1 MEKRGGPA
9 SQSPKSTEK
18 SGKDLRSGDANGGAN
33 TSSNATPKGDKE
45 KGVNVQ
51 VILRCR

>member
-1 MEKRGGPA
+1 MEKRGGPP
-9 SQSPKSTEK
+9 SPSPKSIEK
-18 SGKDLRSGDANGGAN
+18 SGKDSRSGDANGG
-33 TSSNATPKGDKE
+33 TNATLKGDKE